1 MKFSAGTLTTQR
13 VARLDTYMR
22 ERMYATVYVAR
33 ILNFLKIREDV
44 RNVHAS
50 CLLMPLHF
58 CITPSLIFKYSVILF
73 SSCKVILSHPSCNAT
88 TDGRTSTSPGTV
100 SLYLDVIS
108 ETWSWPKIWHVSVFI
123 AWMCGVKLW
132 RCYGDELLCLC
143 LLYQINLSN
152 KFSLA

>member
-33 ILNFLKIREDV
+33 MLNFLKIREDV

-58 CITPSLIFKYSVILF
+58 CITPSLIFNYSVIDF
-73 SSCKVILSHPSCNAT
+73 SSYMVILSHPSYNAT
-88 TDGRTSTSPGTV
+88 TGGRTSTIALEQHIPSCVWHPNPVVDGVTFSRMHGAA
-100 SLYLDVIS
+100 SLYL
-108 ETWSWPKIWHVSVFI
+108 
-123 AWMCGVKLW
+123 M
-132 RCYGDELLCLC
+132 
-143 LLYQINLSN
+143 
-152 KFSLA
+152 

>member
-33 ILNFLKIREDV
+33 MLNFLKIREDV

-58 CITPSLIFKYSVILF
+58 ASLPPLSLIIPL
-73 SSCKVILSHPSCNAT
+73 
-88 TDGRTSTSPGTV
+88 
-100 SLYLDVIS
+100 
-108 ETWSWPKIWHVSVFI
+108 
-123 AWMCGVKLW
+123 
-132 RCYGDELLCLC
+132 
-143 LLYQINLSN
+143 
-152 KFSLA
+152 